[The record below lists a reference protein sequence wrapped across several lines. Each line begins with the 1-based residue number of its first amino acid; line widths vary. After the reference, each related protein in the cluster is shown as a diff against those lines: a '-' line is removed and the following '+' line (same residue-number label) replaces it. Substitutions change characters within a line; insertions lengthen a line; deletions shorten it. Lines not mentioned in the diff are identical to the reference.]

1 MTSEDLTFNVPLEQ
15 LAVELERSLSL
26 EALIYATWEAREV
39 GDEANVKAPA
49 GLCGLA
55 LDHGRGLRALL
66 PHAPPSAIALLR
78 SQYESLVR
86 AVWARHAATEN
97 DLGRLLAPL
106 TPESQQAA
114 KKLPGVPDMLAA
126 IEKSGPQG
134 AAALLGRAR
143 SQLWDG
149 LNSFIHGGIHPFQR
163 GQGGYPLP
171 LLADVLKNANA
182 LSMMTLL
189 VLAEISGDPDVLDV
203 VAGLHQEFQDILP
216 MIEPLTG

>member
-1 MTSEDLTFNVPLEQ
+1 MTSEGHNLNGPLEQ
-15 LAVELERSLSL
+15 LTVELERSLAL
-26 EALIYATWEAREV
+26 EALIYATWEALEV

-66 PHAPPSAIALLR
+66 PQVPPSAITLLR
-78 SQYESLVR
+78 PQYESLVR

-97 DLGRLLAPL
+97 DLRRLLAPL

-126 IEKSGPQG
+126 IEKSGPRG

-143 SQLWDG
+143 TRLWDG
-149 LNSFIHGGIHPFQR
+149 LNSFVHGGIHPVQR
-163 GQGGYPLP
+163 GQDGYPLP
-171 LLADVLKNANA
+171 LLTDVLKNANA
-182 LSMMTLL
+182 MSMMTLL
-189 VLAEISGDPDVLDV
+189 VLADIAGDPDVLDV
-203 VAGLHQEFQDILP
+203 VAGLHQEFQDVLP
-216 MIEPLTG
+216 MLEPLTA